1 MKKKQDSGLPGCA
14 SRHTAMRKHGLRAGF
29 LFANFFLIV
38 MALYQ
43 LKPTSRS
50 FFIDT
55 LGSDMLPWVWIGT
68 AAAMTAVISFH
79 NGLVERVSRLR
90 IVLGSC
96 LAFMAL
102 LAVFRLALE
111 RPGPLSA
118 AGFYIFVDIMGVVL
132 TEQFWSLTNSVHTLE
147 EGKSWY
153 GLIGTG
159 GLLGGMVG
167 GAFGGWLVSRAG
179 LATADLLMVAGA
191 LIAAIFCL
199 TWLMGRLGLYCEA
212 DSALRANVSAG
223 SLKAIAHN
231 RYLTLIA
238 AILLLG
244 QMASQFVE
252 FQFMKTLELTIVGRD
267 ERTAYMS
274 VFFSIMSVVAIGVN
288 LTVTPLVHRM
298 KGVLA
303 GLLVQ
308 PVAMGVCALLYMAQ
322 PTLLIG
328 SLAKISDRG
337 LSYSINRASRELL
350 YVPVDPVVI
359 YQAKAWIDMFGYRL
373 FEVLG
378 SLLILTVTQWSS
390 APMELAG
397 FSTFTLATC
406 AVWIGII
413 LLIRQ
418 EFSVVVME

>member
-1 MKKKQDSGLPGCA
+1 MRERQDHARPGCA
-14 SRHTAMRKHGLRAGF
+14 MRHTALRKHGLRAGF

-43 LKPTSRS
+43 LKPASRS
-50 FFIDT
+50 LFIDA
-55 LGSDMLPWVWIGT
+55 LGADMLPWVWIGT
-68 AAAMTAVISFH
+68 AAAMTAVISFY
-79 NGLVERVSRLR
+79 NGLVERMSRLR

-96 LAFMAL
+96 LACMIM
-102 LAVFRLALE
+102 LAFFRLMLG
-111 RPGPLSA
+111 RPGPLGA
-118 AGFYIFVDIMGVVL
+118 AAFYIFVDILGVVL

-159 GLLGGMVG
+159 GLLGGLIS

-179 LATADLLMVAGA
+179 LATVDLLMVA
-191 LIAAIFCL
+191 AAIIGAIFGL

-212 DSALRANVSAG
+212 EATVKEKVAAG
-223 SLKAIAHN
+223 SPWAILRN
-231 RYLTLIA
+231 RYLALIA
-238 AILLLG
+238 VLLLLG
-244 QMASQFVE
+244 QLASLFVE
-252 FQFMKTLELTIVGRD
+252 FQFMKTLEQTITGRD
-267 ERTAYMS
+267 ARTAYMS
-274 VFFSIMSVVAIGVN
+274 VFFSIMSLVAIGVN
-288 LTVTPLVHRM
+288 LTLTPLVVRL

-308 PVAMGVCALLYMAQ
+308 PVVMGVCALLYMAH
-322 PTLLIG
+322 PTLLFG

-378 SLLILTVTQWSS
+378 SLLILAVTQWAS
-390 APMELAG
+390 APMGLPGISA
-397 FSTFTLATC
+397 FTLAAC
-406 AVWIGII
+406 GAWIAIV
-413 LLIRQ
+413 LLMRQ
-418 EFSVVVME
+418 EYSDVVME

>member
-1 MKKKQDSGLPGCA
+1 MGGSSAQDRESCAAKHEGL
-14 SRHTAMRKHGLRAGF
+14 RKHGLRAGF

-43 LKPTSRS
+43 LKPPSRS
-50 FFIDT
+50 LFLGI

-68 AAAMTAVISFH
+68 AVAMTAVISFY
-79 NGLVERVSRLR
+79 NSLVERVSRLR

-102 LAVFRLALE
+102 LAVFRLLLD
-111 RPGPLSA
+111 RPGPVSA
-118 AGFYIFVDIMGVVL
+118 AAFYIFVDIMGVVL

-159 GLLGGMVG
+159 GLLGGMVS
-167 GAFGGWLVSRAG
+167 GAFGGWLVGRAG
-179 LATADLLMVAGA
+179 MATADLLVVAA
-191 LIAAIFCL
+191 AILAAIFVL

-212 DSALRANVSAG
+212 EASMREQVSAG
-223 SLKAIAHN
+223 NLKAIARN
-231 RYLTLIA
+231 RYLALIA

-244 QMASQFVE
+244 QVASQFVE
-252 FQFMKTLELTIVGRD
+252 FQFMKTLEMTIVGND
-267 ERTAYMS
+267 ERTAYLSM
-274 VFFSIMSVVAIGVN
+274 FFSVMSVVAIGIN
-288 LTVTPLVHRM
+288 LTVTPLVHRV

-308 PVAMGVCALLYMAQ
+308 PVAMGVCAILYMAQ
-322 PTLLIG
+322 PSLLLG
-328 SLAKISDRG
+328 SLVKISDRG

-350 YVPVDPVVI
+350 YVPVDPLVI

-378 SLLILTVTQWSS
+378 SLLILAFTQWAS
-390 APMELAG
+390 APMDLAG
-397 FSTFTLATC
+397 LSTFTLATC
-406 AVWIGII
+406 AIWVGIV
-413 LLIRQ
+413 LLMRQ
-418 EFSVVVME
+418 EYSSVVME